1 MGQVYEKDE
10 FGLQGKENQ
19 LVSLL
24 IADLRGQIL
33 LSEQTWNHISSKI
46 ETGLVNEVNAKGQ
59 TDPLRFCELRAITS
73 PTRLELLLRE
83 NHRTL
88 RNPVCIPVSY
98 QLLQGKS
105 MLPDTFEGEVINI
118 SYGGMLVNAGMPI
131 NPFADIK
138 MSVNPSPIHKAS
150 VDLYSKA
157 MYV

>member
-46 ETGLVNEVNAKGQ
+46 ETGLVKEVNAKGQ

-73 PTRLELLLRE
+73 PTRLELLF
-83 NHRTL
+83 
-88 RNPVCIPVSY
+88 P
-98 QLLQGKS
+98 
-105 MLPDTFEGEVINI
+105 
-118 SYGGMLVNAGMPI
+118 
-131 NPFADIK
+131 
-138 MSVNPSPIHKAS
+138 
-150 VDLYSKA
+150 
-157 MYV
+157 